1 MRTGRF
7 VPENSSKQKGKGDG
21 NCRRVCARASKWHLP
36 KGGEDPAGGD
46 RGANF
51 FGAEKMLSPP
61 TETDFYTVSAEQRPH
76 MRRQSNFSACWATV
90 SKRVRRPASTS
101 AVASIVAYM
110 SENGE
115 CLSPHLRSTGVF
127 RVRCKLLS
135 TFYGRIP
142 GRHLQPRCIGQIMQG
157 LEPGLNINR
166 KRKHLRVLPRIR
178 RCYPSRLDGARS
190 RAGWQR

>member
-46 RGANF
+46 RGAFF

-76 MRRQSNFSACWATV
+76 MRRQSNLALVGQLFSSALD
-90 SKRVRRPASTS
+90 VRRLQARWLRSSRICRRTVNAYPRIYVLLKSSGFDANCFQYFMGIMALPYTRPTS
-101 AVASIVAYM
+101 ATALYWAD
-110 SENGE
+110 
-115 CLSPHLRSTGVF
+115 HARS
-127 RVRCKLLS
+127 
-135 TFYGRIP
+135 
-142 GRHLQPRCIGQIMQG
+142 
-157 LEPGLNINR
+157 
-166 KRKHLRVLPRIR
+166 
-178 RCYPSRLDGARS
+178 GARPQHKS
-190 RAGWQR
+190 